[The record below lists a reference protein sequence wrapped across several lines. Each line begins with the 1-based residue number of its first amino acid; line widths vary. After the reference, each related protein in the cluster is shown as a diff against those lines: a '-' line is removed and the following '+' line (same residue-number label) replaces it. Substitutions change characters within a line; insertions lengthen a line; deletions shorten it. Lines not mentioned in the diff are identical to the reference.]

1 MSANVQPMAHH
12 RVTRY
17 LTPLREGGSLPGLVE
32 ADDEGTY
39 VMKLRS
45 AGQGPRVLAS
55 EVIVASL
62 AERLGLRV
70 PDLALLDLDASIGL
84 REPDPEIQ
92 HLLVT
97 SAGMNLGMDYLP
109 GSIGFDPTAFQVDPT
124 YAATIIWLDAF
135 TANVDRSHRNP
146 NLLMWH
152 GNLWCIDHGVALG
165 FQHNWSRADR
175 FPTAPFDASDHV
187 LAEHLGHVAGVATA
201 LAARIDAAAIT
212 EALALVP
219 DVWLGPDPDRPDAAA
234 PTTAHEARERIAQLL
249 DGRLAAMADW
259 CPGLER

>member
-1 MSANVQPMAHH
+1 MAPMAELPHL

-32 ADDEGTY
+32 ADDDGTY

-45 AGQGPRVLAS
+45 AGQGPRVLAA
-55 EVIVASL
+55 EVVAGTL
-62 AERLGLRV
+62 ARRLGLLV
-70 PDLALLDLDASIGL
+70 PDLVTLELDEAIGR

-97 SAGMNLGMDYLP
+97 SAGTNLGMDYLP
-109 GSIGFDPTAFQVDPT
+109 GSIGFDPTAFQVDPQI
-124 YAATIIWLDAF
+124 AARVIWLDAF

-165 FQHNWSRADR
+165 FQHNWSRAER
-175 FPTAPFDASDHV
+175 FPTAPFNASDHV
-187 LAEHLGHVAGVATA
+187 LAEHIAQVAPVAQTLAALIDDAAIDDA
-201 LAARIDAAAIT
+201 LAR
-212 EALALVP
+212 VP
-219 DVWLGPDPDRPDAAA
+219 DVWLGPDPDRPDGFAPPTAADA
-234 PTTAHEARERIAQLL
+234 RALCARLLRER
-249 DGRLAAMADW
+249 RAAMDSWLPAV
-259 CPGLER
+259 GT

>member
-1 MSANVQPMAHH
+1 MSTEITHLPHH

-17 LTPLREGGSLPGLVE
+17 LTPLREGGSLPGIVE
-32 ADDEGTY
+32 ADDDGTY

-55 EVIVASL
+55 EVIVAAL
-62 AERLGLRV
+62 ARKLELRV
-70 PDLALLDLDASIGL
+70 PDLVLLDLDGAIGR

-124 YAATIIWLDAF
+124 LAATIIWLDAF

-175 FPTAPFDASDHV
+175 FPTAPFDATDHV
-187 LAEHLGHVAGVATA
+187 LAQHIDHVARLAPE
-201 LAARIDAAAIT
+201 LAARIDAQTI
-212 EALALVP
+212 ERALDQTP
-219 DVWLGPDPDRPDAAA
+219 DTWLGPDPDRPDAAA
-234 PTTAHEARERIAQLL
+234 PPTAADARARMTDL
-249 DGRLAAMADW
+249 LAARLVAMERW
-259 CPGLER
+259 CPGLGT

>member
-1 MSANVQPMAHH
+1 MNTHASPLPHH

-17 LTPLREGGSLPGLVE
+17 LTPLREGGSLPGIVE

-55 EVIVASL
+55 EVIVAAL
-62 AERLGLRV
+62 GRRLGLRV
-70 PDLALLDLDASIGL
+70 PDLVLLDLDASIGR

-124 YAATIIWLDAF
+124 HAATIIWLDAF

-175 FPTAPFDASDHV
+175 FPTAPFDAADHV
-187 LAEHLGHVAGVATA
+187 LAAHVGHVAA
-201 LAARIDAAAIT
+201 LAP
-212 EALALVP
+212 ELALMMDAPTIERALDQVP
-219 DVWLGPDPDRPDAAA
+219 DVWLGRDPDRPDAAA
-234 PTTAHEARERIAQLL
+234 PASAEEARER
-249 DGRLAAMADW
+249 LASLIEARRRAMDSW
-259 CPGLER
+259 CPGFEQ